1 MIPETAEGVL
11 PHKTESERA
20 LLGRAPHQVIRAK
33 IAAAYLYADDADPS
47 VWRGLSDRRVN
58 YDETID
64 RTGPLVL
71 RTVRFNLEMG
81 RFAIDELGERAYV
94 QAVHSEDDPD
104 LIIDILAWSATR
116 PHLYGTFFGHAGLL
130 GGDAVLN
137 PASFKEA
144 PCPIWASP
152 LAWLQSSLRGAVVL
166 NAELAAPILA
176 RTPGLFQCEDADHA
190 RWLVESGAV
199 AVDKLMVPARTAA

>member
-1 MIPETAEGVL
+1 METL
-11 PHKTESERA
+11 PTP
-20 LLGRAPHQVIRAK
+20 PHQTLRAK

-47 VWRGLSDRRVN
+47 AWLGLSDRNVN
-58 YDETID
+58 YDEVID
-64 RTGPLVL
+64 RTDPLVL
-71 RTVRFNLEMG
+71 RTVRFDLERG

-116 PHLYGTFFGHAGLL
+116 PHLYGTFFGHAALL

-137 PASFKEA
+137 PASFVEA
-144 PCPIWASP
+144 PCPIWTSP

-176 RTPGLFQCEDADHA
+176 RGPGLFQCEDADHA

-199 AVDKLMVPARTAA
+199 AVDKLMVPGRTAA